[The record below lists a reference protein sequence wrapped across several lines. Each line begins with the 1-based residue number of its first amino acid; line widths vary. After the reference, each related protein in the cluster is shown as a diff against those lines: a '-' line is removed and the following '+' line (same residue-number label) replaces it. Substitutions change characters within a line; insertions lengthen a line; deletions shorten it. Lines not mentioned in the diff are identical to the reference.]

1 MIRQEIDVDGYWKV
15 VVYYEVDY
23 DLFDVVADE
32 LLKAGLSQRELGRLY
47 SKMSSGRAKAVTF
60 SNEEERVSVVLLN
73 RHRSLTDYVNSI
85 VHEAEHVK
93 QAMLR
98 GYDVD
103 DEGEEPAYTV
113 GYLVGRMWKVAGR
126 YVCPA

>member
-15 VVYYEVDY
+15 VVYYDVDY

-32 LLKAGLSQRELGRLY
+32 LLGAGLSRQELSGLY
-47 SKMSSGRAKAVTF
+47 RKMSSGRAKAVTF

-73 RHRSLTDYVNSI
+73 RHQSLTDYVNSI

-98 GYDVD
+98 GYDVE

-113 GYLVGRMWKVAGR
+113 GYLVGRMWEVAGR
-126 YVCPA
+126 YTCSI

>member
-15 VVYYEVDY
+15 VVYYDVDY
-23 DLFDVVADE
+23 DLFDVAADE
-32 LLKAGLSQRELGRLY
+32 LLKAGLSRRELGRLY
-47 SKMSSGRAKAVTF
+47 RKMSSGRAKAVTF

-98 GYDVD
+98 GYDVE

-126 YVCPA
+126 YTCSI